1 MQTARVGRIVRRHPN
16 LVFHPAGLS
25 DQEGT
30 ATLHVPV
37 VEGSPRLGLA
47 SLGGFGDAATSAV
60 SVPLT
65 RLDDA
70 VPEGERVS
78 FVKCDVEGH
87 ERSVFRGG
95 RRVLSQLPTL
105 LVEIEQRH
113 YPASESIL
121 DTFAELEE
129 MGYAGWGIYPDGLR
143 PLSEF
148 DLERDQTRHVS
159 GRLQESVPEGY
170 VSDFA
175 FLGAAKRPPPG
186 LLSQR

>member
-1 MQTARVGRIVRRHPN
+1 MRIGRIARRHPN
-16 LVFHPAGLS
+16 LVFHPTGLS
-25 DQEGT
+25 DEEAI

-37 VEGSPRLGLA
+37 VEGSPRPGLA
-47 SLGGFGDAATSAV
+47 SLGGFGDAATSAF

-70 VPEGERVS
+70 VPDYERVS

-105 LVEIEQRH
+105 LVEVEQRH
-113 YPASESIL
+113 YPSSESIL

-129 MGYAGWGIYPDGLR
+129 LGYAGWGIYPDGLR
-143 PLSEF
+143 PLAEF

-159 GRLQESVPEGY
+159 GRLQETVPAGY

-175 FLGAAKRPPPG
+175 FLDRTKRPPMDLVSPA
-186 LLSQR
+186 